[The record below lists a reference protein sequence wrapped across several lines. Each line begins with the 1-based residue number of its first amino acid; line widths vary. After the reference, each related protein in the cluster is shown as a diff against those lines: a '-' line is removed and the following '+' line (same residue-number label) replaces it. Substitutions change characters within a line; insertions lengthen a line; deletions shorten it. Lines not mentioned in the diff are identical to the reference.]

1 MSPSRVD
8 PGKLVSYLSQLSPDV
23 AAFLV
28 REIERHRQAGED
40 DPSFEHIL
48 GAARQLVRIKN
59 SSIERL
65 TTPLRLFCA
74 PFADLLVDDKLGVRE
89 PARISRGSIG
99 PVWSWLTGP
108 HGPATLIEI
117 VAGLSRKAHDGE
129 RKAVETLQRGMIDE
143 AASAIAGAAT
153 RAAESRRELARL
165 SARLGGADVLD
176 DAVAMAAAL
185 RSFDATIRLRAA
197 IPARIVD
204 FSPGLCHEV
213 LAALAAFADASP
225 EPGLG
230 YATLLSRLAYPSE
243 ALRAAVSA
251 ISSDDA
257 GRIAASRFAR
267 LGEILLSDCAIAAQR
282 VDLLV
287 RERAEPM
294 EVLDALDRF
303 HRLAEGFS
311 AEVNLS
317 PRSAWSRSLAASR
330 AIASRALDAETRR
343 IPQMLSTLFKPYID
357 DRTAKKVPEPDAKA
371 LLELQRSL
379 RLSSDCR
386 QFLSQ
391 LPLHEAVMRCDT
403 QVRARLATTAD
414 ILLADLRSAG
424 AARGERVQAWFD
436 AAVSLSR
443 VAFGD
448 QDAAALARSGKVAGQ
463 SAA

>member
-48 GAARQLVRIKN
+48 GAARQLVRVKN

-65 TTPLRLFCA
+65 TTPLRLFCV

-108 HGPATLIEI
+108 HGPAGLIEI
-117 VAGLSRKAHDGE
+117 VAALSRKAHDGD
-129 RKAVETLQRGMIDE
+129 RKAVETLQRGMIE
-143 AASAIAGAAT
+143 KAASAITDAST
-153 RAAESRRELARL
+153 RAAKSRREMAQL
-165 SARLGGADVLD
+165 SALLGGPDVLD
-176 DAVAMAAAL
+176 DAAAMAAAL

-204 FSPGLCHEV
+204 LSPSLCREV
-213 LAALAAFADASP
+213 VAALAAFGQASP

-230 YATLLSRLAYPSE
+230 YATLLSRLADPSE

-251 ISSDDA
+251 ASSDDA
-257 GRIAASRFAR
+257 ERIAASRFAR

-282 VDLLV
+282 ADLLV

-303 HRLAEGFS
+303 HRLAEGFGR
-311 AEVNLS
+311 EVDLK

-343 IPQMLSTLFKPYID
+343 VPEMLSALFKPYID
-357 DRTAKKVPEPDAKA
+357 GRAAKRVPEPDARA
-371 LLELQRSL
+371 LLELQRSV
-379 RLSSDCR
+379 RLSRDCR
-386 QFLSQ
+386 QFLGQ
-391 LPLHEAVMRCDT
+391 LPLHEAVMRCDG
-403 QVRARLATTAD
+403 QLRARLATTAD
-414 ILLADLRSAG
+414 ILLGDLRSAG
-424 AARGERVQAWFD
+424 SARGERVQAWFD
-436 AAVSLSR
+436 AAVSLSSI
-443 VAFGD
+443 AFGD
-448 QDAAALARSGKVAGQ
+448 EDAAALARSGRVAGQ
-463 SAA
+463 GAA